1 MLALVIGACGVE
13 TRGKSLEE
21 INDPVITEIYK

>member
-1 MLALVIGACGVE
+1 VGVLLFVRILPE

-21 INDPVITEIYK
+21 IENELVAKAS

>member
-1 MLALVIGACGVE
+1 VLLFIKILPE

-21 INDPVITEIYK
+21 IETELIK